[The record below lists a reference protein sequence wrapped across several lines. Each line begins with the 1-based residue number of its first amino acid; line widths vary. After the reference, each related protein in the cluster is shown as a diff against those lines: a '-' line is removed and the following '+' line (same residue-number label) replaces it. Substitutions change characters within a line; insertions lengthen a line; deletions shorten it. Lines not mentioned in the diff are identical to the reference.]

1 MFIDSIP
8 DQLFQK
14 ILIMSV
20 HVQSLYSIS
29 LALSQGMISRDE
41 NVDLERKGRS
51 QEDEKQQDNEVLQ
64 SETQLT
70 ETQAIEHSS
79 NCEVLIDKANLHLDL
94 QSEKESKSSSSTS
107 SNKLHSIKLISPPA
121 LSPHEVVRKKLGSK
135 LHAGLAEL
143 LVASGCFLVAVIG
156 IVILV
161 CVLAI

>member
-1 MFIDSIP
+1 
-8 DQLFQK
+8 
-14 ILIMSV
+14 MSV

-41 NVDLERKGRS
+41 KVDFERKARP
-51 QEDEKQQDNEVLQ
+51 QEDEKQQDGIQISNEVLK

-70 ETQAIEHSS
+70 DHEAQATEHSS
-79 NCEVLIDKANLHLDL
+79 NCQVVIDKASLDLDL
-94 QSEKESKSSSSTS
+94 QSEKGSKDSSSTN
-107 SNKLHSIKLISPPA
+107 SNKLHSIKLISSPA
-121 LSPHEVVRKKLGSK
+121 LTPHEVVRKKLGSK

-143 LVASGCFLVAVIG
+143 LVASGFFLVAVIG